1 MLESLPSD
9 LCYDVDVPEVESSV
23 YTQVAQLTLFD
34 HQLWHRIEGLVVP
47 FILLY
52 NIVLQVPPGTY
63 NTHN

>member
-9 LCYDVDVPEVESSV
+9 SYHDVDVPEVESSV
-23 YTQVAQLTLFD
+23 YTQVAQLTLFV
-34 HQLWHRIEGLVVP
+34 HQLWHRTEGLVLP

-52 NIVLQVPPGTY
+52 IIVLQVPLGTY